1 VYSELLALAQVI
13 VIDLVLAGDNAI
25 VVGLA
30 ASRVAPELRAKVI
43 FWGIA
48 GAVVLRIAFAAL
60 ATQNPGNRRPC
71 PRRWHTAVVGV
82 LENVSSNAA
91 WAPAAVCGCGGDG
104 SSAR

>member
-1 VYSELLALAQVI
+1 METVNSELIALAQVI

-48 GAVVLRIAFAAL
+48 GAVVLGIVRIRTIVIRFS
-60 ATQNPGNRRPC
+60 QIPVQFNRAC
-71 PRRWHTAVVGV
+71 VFHNCFVILLCV
-82 LENVSSNAA
+82 
-91 WAPAAVCGCGGDG
+91 
-104 SSAR
+104 